1 MTRKMK
7 LDLDREKGLEL
18 FAKLIRTKNV
28 ESLQGDQPKTG
39 PEPLHPAD
47 SKQKLQKC
55 LTTLDLTSLGV
66 GSCVGTGMYLVAGMV
81 ARSVAGPGVVISF
94 IIAAIASIFS
104 VSETARNINAVF
116 GEGSTTKATVGNWF
130 KNFRDGDFSLANEP
144 RGRPKTK
151 VDNDHLRAVVESDP
165 SQSTRELA
173 SIFNVSIPTILV
185 HLAAIGACYAE
196 FGVRV
201 PHTTGSAYMYS
212 YVTVGELIAFII
224 GWNMVLEYLIGTS
237 ACACALSACLDALA
251 NGAISGAVA
260 NSVGTI
266 LGRPPDFIAFVI
278 TIFMMLLMAAG
289 VKKSL
294 VFNNV
299 LNAINLAVWVF
310 VMAAGMFYVD
320 SENWSEHKGFLP
332 YGWSGVFTGAATCFY
347 AFIGFD
353 IIATTGEEATNPK
366 KSIPLAIVSSLIII
380 LIAYVTSSMVLTLI
394 VPYDQVDQD
403 SALVEMFGQV
413 GAYKCKYIVAI
424 GALAG
429 LTVSMFGSMKLSQV
443 WPATGTPAV
452 ATLTSGI
459 CAAFA
464 ALLIQLE
471 VLVEMMSIGTLLAY
485 TLVSTCVLILRYQPH
500 STNLVELLPQ
510 SLRTPCRSPTKETQ
524 GNGQVTYGKELR
536 PDQLTTA
543 LNSVQTSQPEITAT
557 NNGQRITVR
566 RVRRCN
572 SSSPDSDD
580 TYGGEEDEVGL
591 GKDDQYLVSDR
602 TENKFYGSVHA
613 AAAASSCGSAHQ
625 YPGNTPIIGPPLNYL
640 QRRLQAAQYLCPA
653 IFPWVDRGPATEASG
668 RYVMKLVGILYGLIV
683 IFDLII
689 VCGMGNMG
697 TFTTILLFLFLFA
710 IIGVLL
716 AISRKPQNRNTS
728 IMFMTP
734 GLPFVPAIA
743 VTVNIYLIFK
753 LSILTLVRFTVWMII
768 GFIVY
773 FNYGIK
779 HSSLEENGSEN
790 VDDVIVGGTA
800 GNIELTVTDHQ
811 RQQAQQKQHA
821 TPDRSIYEGQQL
833 DAFGQPVFGS
843 TNFGGTP
850 NQHFSVGGHQQQQHP
865 RQASATASGN
875 QTASTTSKNLFVA
888 QESFPTWDD

>member
-1 MTRKMK
+1 MK
-7 LDLDREKGLEL
+7 LELDREKGLEL
-18 FAKLIRTKNV
+18 FGKLIRTKNV
-28 ESLQGDQPKTG
+28 EGLQGNQTKTG

-81 ARSVAGPGVVISF
+81 AYRVAGPGVVISF

-104 VSETARNINAVF
+104 
-116 GEGSTTKATVGNWF
+116 
-130 KNFRDGDFSLANEP
+130 
-144 RGRPKTK
+144 
-151 VDNDHLRAVVESDP
+151 
-165 SQSTRELA
+165 
-173 SIFNVSIPTILV
+173 
-185 HLAAIGACYAE
+185 GACYAE

-251 NGAISGAVA
+251 NGAISGAIA
-260 NSVGTI
+260 DSVGTI
-266 LGRPPDFIAFVI
+266 FGRPPDFVAFVI
-278 TIFMMLLMAAG
+278 TILMMLLLVAG

-310 VMAAGMFYVD
+310 VMTAGMFYVD
-320 SENWSEHKGFLP
+320 SDNWSKHDGFLP

-366 KSIPLAIVSSLIII
+366 RSIPLAIVSSLIII

-394 VPYDQVDQD
+394 VPYHQVDQD

-413 GAYKCKYIVAI
+413 GAYKCKYIVAV

-429 LTVSMFGSMKLSQV
+429 LTVSMFGSMFPMPRIVYAMAQDGLIFRSLSEV
-443 WPATGTPAV
+443 WPTTGTPAI
-452 ATLTSGI
+452 ATLTSGL
-459 CAAFA
+459 CAALV

-524 GNGQVTYGKELR
+524 GNGQLTYGKELR
-536 PDQLTTA
+536 PDQLASA
-543 LNSVQTSQPEITAT
+543 LTSVQVQSELNATS
-557 NNGQRITVR
+557 NGQRITVR

-668 RYVMKLVGILYGLIV
+668 RYVMKLVGILYILIL
-683 IFDLII
+683 IFDLIV

-697 TFTTILLFLFLFA
+697 TFTTILLFVFLFA

-716 AISRKPQNRNTS
+716 AISRKPQNRNS
-728 IMFMTP
+728 VMFMTP

-753 LSILTLVRFTVWMII
+753 LSILTLVRFTVWMTL
-768 GFIVY
+768 GFVMY
-773 FNYGIK
+773 FQYGIK
-779 HSSLEENGSEN
+779 HSSLEEANASDIA
-790 VDDVIVGGTA
+790 DDCAGGTA
-800 GNIELTVTDHQ
+800 GNIELTVTDHHQ
-811 RQQAQQKQHA
+811 QQKYI
-821 TPDRSIYEGQQL
+821 TPDRSIYESQQL

-850 NQHFSVGGHQQQQHP
+850 SQQHMGIGGHQQ
-865 RQASATASGN
+865 RQGAAGGN
-875 QTASTTSKNLFVA
+875 RIDQTAPTTTGKTLFID
-888 QESFPTWDD
+888 QDNFPTWDD

>member
-1 MTRKMK
+1 MK
-7 LDLDREKGLEL
+7 LELDREKGLEL

-28 ESLQGDQPKTG
+28 DSLQGDQPKTG
-39 PEPLHPAD
+39 PEPLHPAN

-104 VSETARNINAVF
+104 
-116 GEGSTTKATVGNWF
+116 
-130 KNFRDGDFSLANEP
+130 
-144 RGRPKTK
+144 
-151 VDNDHLRAVVESDP
+151 
-165 SQSTRELA
+165 
-173 SIFNVSIPTILV
+173 
-185 HLAAIGACYAE
+185 GACYAE

-251 NGAISGAVA
+251 NGAISEGIAG
-260 NSVGTI
+260 SIGTI
-266 LGRPPDFIAFVI
+266 FGQPPDFLAFVI
-278 TIFMMLLMAAG
+278 TILMMLLMAAG

-320 SENWSEHKGFLP
+320 SSNWSEHKGFLP

-366 KSIPLAIVSSLIII
+366 RSIPLAIVSSLIII
-380 LIAYVTSSMVLTLI
+380 LVAYVTSSMVLTLI
-394 VPYDQVDQD
+394 VPYEQVDQD

-429 LTVSMFGSMKLSQV
+429 LTVSMFGSMFPMPRIVYAMAQDGLIFRSLSQV
-443 WPATGTPAV
+443 WPATGTPAI
-452 ATLTSGI
+452 ATLISGL

-464 ALLIQLE
+464 ALLIKLE

-524 GNGQVTYGKELR
+524 GNGQVAYGKELR

-543 LNSVQTSQPEITAT
+543 LNSVQASQSELTTTS
-557 NNGQRITVR
+557 NGQRITVR

-572 SSSPDSDD
+572 SSSPESDD
-580 TYGGEEDEVGL
+580 TFGGEEDEVGL

-640 QRRLQAAQYLCPA
+640 QRRLQAVQYLCPA

-668 RYVMKLVGILYGLIV
+668 RYVMKLVGILYFLIL

-697 TFTTILLFLFLFA
+697 TFTTILFFLFLFA
-710 IIGVLL
+710 IIGILL
-716 AISRKPQNRNTS
+716 AISRKPQNRNS
-728 IMFMTP
+728 VMFMTP

-753 LSILTLVRFTVWMII
+753 LSILTLVRFTLWMTL
-768 GFIVY
+768 GFIMY
-773 FNYGIK
+773 FRYGIK
-779 HSSLEENGSEN
+779 NSSLEEANASAN
-790 VDDVIVGGTA
+790 DDTVVGGGTA
-800 GNIELTVTDHQ
+800 GNIELTVTDHHI
-811 RQQAQQKQHA
+811 RQQKPYTA
-821 TPDRSIYEGQQL
+821 PDHSIYENSQQL

-850 NQHFSVGGHQQQQHP
+850 SISISHHQPLQRQSAATGGN
-865 RQASATASGN
+865 RID
-875 QTASTTSKNLFVA
+875 QTASTTTAKKLFID
-888 QESFPTWDD
+888 QSSFPSWDD

>member
-1 MTRKMK
+1 MK
-7 LDLDREKGLEL
+7 LDFMDREKGLEL
-18 FAKLIRTKNV
+18 FGKLIRTKNID
-28 ESLQGDQPKTG
+28 SLQGEQTKTS
-39 PEPLHPAD
+39 PETLNTAD
-47 SKQKLQKC
+47 PKQKLQKC

-81 ARSVAGPGVVISF
+81 AHSVAGPGVVISF

-104 VSETARNINAVF
+104 
-116 GEGSTTKATVGNWF
+116 
-130 KNFRDGDFSLANEP
+130 
-144 RGRPKTK
+144 
-151 VDNDHLRAVVESDP
+151 
-165 SQSTRELA
+165 
-173 SIFNVSIPTILV
+173 
-185 HLAAIGACYAE
+185 GACYAE

-237 ACACALSACLDALA
+237 ACACALSACLDALS
-251 NGAISGAVA
+251 NGAVSGAIA
-260 NSVGTI
+260 NSIGTI
-266 LGRPPDFIAFVI
+266 FERPPDCLAFII
-278 TIFMMLLMAAG
+278 TILMMLLMAAG

-320 SENWSEHKGFLP
+320 STNWSEHKGFLP
-332 YGWSGVFTGAATCFY
+332 FGWSGVFTGAATCFY

-366 KSIPLAIVSSLIII
+366 RSIPLAIVSSLIII

-394 VPYDQVDQD
+394 VPYEEVDQD
-403 SALVEMFGQV
+403 SALVEMFGHV
-413 GAYKCKYIVAI
+413 GAYKCKYIVAV

-429 LTVSMFGSMKLSQV
+429 LTVSMFGSMFPMPRIVYAMAQDGLIFRTLSHV
-443 WPATGTPAV
+443 WPTTGTPAL
-452 ATLTSGI
+452 ATLTSGL

-500 STNLVELLPQ
+500 TTNLVELLPQ

-524 GNGQVTYGKELR
+524 VNGQVTYGKELR

-543 LNSVQTSQPEITAT
+543 LSTAQVTQPELMTT
-557 NNGQRITVR
+557 NNGQRIMVR

-580 TYGGEEDEVGL
+580 TYGAEEDEVGL

-613 AAAASSCGSAHQ
+613 AAAASSCGSTHQ

-668 RYVMKLVGILYGLIV
+668 HYVMKLVGILYLLIL
-683 IFDLII
+683 IFDIII
-689 VCGMGNMG
+689 VCRMGDMG
-697 TFTTILLFLFLFA
+697 TFTTIVLFVLFFA
-710 IIGVLL
+710 IVGILL
-716 AISRKPQNRNTS
+716 AISRKPQNRNTL
-728 IMFMTP
+728 MFTTP

-753 LSILTLVRFTVWMII
+753 LSILTLVRFTVWMIL
-768 GFIVY
+768 GFIMY
-773 FNYGIK
+773 FYYGIK
-779 HSSLEENGSEN
+779 HSSLEERN
-790 VDDVIVGGTA
+790 VQGNTDEVVNECAT
-800 GNIELTVTDHQ
+800 GNIELTVTDQQ
-811 RQQAQQKQHA
+811 RHPPHNQQTAF
-821 TPDRSIYEGQQL
+821 TNVDSNIYGGQQL

-850 NQHFSVGGHQQQQHP
+850 TNYTNQSHSQSP
-865 RQASATASGN
+865 SSTA
-875 QTASTTSKNLFVA
+875 LFVQ
-888 QESFPTWDD
+888 QENFPTWDD

>member
-1 MTRKMK
+1 MK
-7 LDLDREKGLEL
+7 LELMDREKGLEL
-18 FAKLIRTKNV
+18 FGKFIRTKNV
-28 ESLQGDQPKTG
+28 ESLQDDQEKTG
-39 PEPLHPAD
+39 PEPLHPTD

-104 VSETARNINAVF
+104 
-116 GEGSTTKATVGNWF
+116 
-130 KNFRDGDFSLANEP
+130 
-144 RGRPKTK
+144 
-151 VDNDHLRAVVESDP
+151 
-165 SQSTRELA
+165 
-173 SIFNVSIPTILV
+173 
-185 HLAAIGACYAE
+185 GACYAE

-224 GWNMVLEYLIGTS
+224 GWNMILEYLIGTS
-237 ACACALSACLDALA
+237 ACACALSACLDALTDGA
-251 NGAISGAVA
+251 VSGAIA

-266 LGRPPDFIAFVI
+266 FGRPPDFLAFVI
-278 TIFMMLLMAAG
+278 TILMMLLMAAG

-299 LNAINLAVWVF
+299 LNAINLAIWVF
-310 VMAAGMFYVD
+310 VMTAGMYYVD
-320 SENWSEHKGFLP
+320 IDNWNEHGGFFP
-332 YGWSGVFTGAATCFY
+332 YDWSGVFTGAATCFY

-366 KSIPLAIVSSLIII
+366 RSIPLAIVSSLIII
-380 LIAYVTSSMVLTLI
+380 LTAYVTSSMMLTLI
-394 VPYDQVDQD
+394 VPYDEVDQD

-413 GAYKCKYIVAI
+413 GAYKCKYIVAV

-429 LTVSMFGSMKLSQV
+429 LTVSMFGSMFPMPRIVYAMAQDGLIFKSLSQV
-443 WPATGTPAV
+443 WPITGTPAI
-452 ATLTSGI
+452 ATLTSGV
-459 CAAFA
+459 CAAMA

-510 SLRTPCRSPTKETQ
+510 SLRTPCRSPTKENQ
-524 GNGQVTYGKELR
+524 GNGQAAQSDL
-536 PDQLTTA
+536 A
-543 LNSVQTSQPEITAT
+543 AANS
-557 NNGQRITVR
+557 GQRIMVR

-580 TYGGEEDEVGL
+580 TYGAEEDEVGL

-613 AAAASSCGSAHQ
+613 AAAASSCGSTHQ

-668 RYVMKLVGILYGLIV
+668 RYVMKLVGILYLLIV
-683 IFDLII
+683 IFDLIV
-689 VCGMGNMG
+689 VCGMGHMG
-697 TFTTILLFLFLFA
+697 TFTTLLMFAFLFA
-710 IIGVLL
+710 IIGILL
-716 AISRKPQNRNTS
+716 AISRKPQNRNS
-728 IMFMTP
+728 VMFMTP

-753 LSILTLVRFTVWMII
+753 LSILTLVRFTVWMIL
-768 GFIVY
+768 GFIMY
-773 FNYGIK
+773 FYYGIK
-779 HSSLEENGSEN
+779 HSTLEERNASDNLEET
-790 VDDVIVGGTA
+790 VSA
-800 GNIELTVTDHQ
+800 GNIELTVTDT
-811 RQQAQQKQHA
+811 QKQQQQQQPSY
-821 TPDRSIYEGQQL
+821 TTTDRSIYESQQL

-850 NQHFSVGGHQQQQHP
+850 SQRPVI
-865 RQASATASGN
+865 SG
-875 QTASTTSKNLFVA
+875 QSSLFID

>member
-1 MTRKMK
+1 MK
-7 LDLDREKGLEL
+7 LELMDREKGLEL
-18 FAKLIRTKNV
+18 FGKFIRTKNV
-28 ESLQGDQPKTG
+28 ESLQGDQSKSG

-81 ARSVAGPGVVISF
+81 ARSVAGPGVVFSF

-104 VSETARNINAVF
+104 
-116 GEGSTTKATVGNWF
+116 
-130 KNFRDGDFSLANEP
+130 
-144 RGRPKTK
+144 
-151 VDNDHLRAVVESDP
+151 
-165 SQSTRELA
+165 
-173 SIFNVSIPTILV
+173 
-185 HLAAIGACYAE
+185 GACYAE

-237 ACACALSACLDALA
+237 ACACALSACLDAL
-251 NGAISGAVA
+251 SDGAVSDA
-260 NSVGTI
+260 IASSVGTI
-266 LGRPPDFIAFVI
+266 FGRPPDFLAFVI
-278 TIFMMLLMAAG
+278 TILMMLLMAAG

-310 VMAAGMFYVD
+310 VMSAGMFYVNGD
-320 SENWSEHKGFLP
+320 YWAKRADFLP

-366 KSIPLAIVSSLIII
+366 RSIPLAIISSLIII
-380 LIAYVTSSMVLTLI
+380 LIAYVTSSMMLTLI
-394 VPYDQVDQD
+394 VPYNEVDQD

-413 GAYKCKYIVAI
+413 GAYKCKYIVAV

-429 LTVSMFGSMKLSQV
+429 LTVSMFGTMFPMPRIVYAMAQDGLIFRSLSQV
-443 WPATGTPAV
+443 WPATGTPAL
-452 ATLTSGI
+452 ATLTSGL
-459 CAAFA
+459 AAAMA

-500 STNLVELLPQ
+500 TTNLVELLPQ

-524 GNGQVTYGKELR
+524 VNGQVSYGKELR

-543 LNSVQTSQPEITAT
+543 LNTVQTAQPELTTT
-557 NNGQRITVR
+557 NNGQRIMVR

-580 TYGGEEDEVGL
+580 TYGAEEDEVGL

-613 AAAASSCGSAHQ
+613 AAAASTCGSTHQ

-668 RYVMKLVGILYGLIV
+668 RYVMKLVGILYLLIV

-697 TFTTILLFLFLFA
+697 TFTTIIMFVFLFA

-716 AISRKPQNRNTS
+716 AISRKPQNRNS
-728 IMFMTP
+728 MMFMTP

-753 LSILTLVRFTVWMII
+753 LSILTLVRFTVWMIL
-768 GFIVY
+768 GFIMY
-773 FNYGIK
+773 FYYGIK
-779 HSSLEENGSEN
+779 HSSLEEASGSEN
-790 VDDVIVGGTA
+790 LEENTAA
-800 GNIELTVTDHQ
+800 GNIELTVTDTH
-811 RQQAQQKQHA
+811 RQQQQQQQQQTQHHTSPYSA
-821 TPDRSIYEGQQL
+821 SDRSIYEGQQL

-850 NQHFSVGGHQQQQHP
+850 SQRQEQTTAGGQ
-865 RQASATASGN
+865 S
-875 QTASTTSKNLFVA
+875 LFVT
-888 QESFPTWDD
+888 QDSFPTWDD

>member
-1 MTRKMK
+1 MK

-18 FAKLIRTKNV
+18 FGKLIRTKNI

-81 ARSVAGPGVVISF
+81 ARSVAGPGVVFSF

-104 VSETARNINAVF
+104 
-116 GEGSTTKATVGNWF
+116 
-130 KNFRDGDFSLANEP
+130 
-144 RGRPKTK
+144 
-151 VDNDHLRAVVESDP
+151 
-165 SQSTRELA
+165 
-173 SIFNVSIPTILV
+173 
-185 HLAAIGACYAE
+185 GACYAE

-251 NGAISGAVA
+251 NGAISGAIA

-266 LGRPPDFIAFVI
+266 LGRPPDFLAFVI
-278 TIFMMLLMAAG
+278 TILMMLLMAAG

-320 SENWSEHKGFLP
+320 SNNWSEHSGFLP

-366 KSIPLAIVSSLIII
+366 RSIPLAIVSSLIII
-380 LIAYVTSSMVLTLI
+380 LVAYVTSSMVLTLI

-413 GAYKCKYIVAI
+413 GAYKCKYIVAV

-429 LTVSMFGSMKLSQV
+429 LTVSMFGSMFPMPRIVYAMAQDGLIFRSLSQV
-443 WPATGTPAV
+443 WPATGTPAI

-500 STNLVELLPQ
+500 STNLIELLPQ

-543 LNSVQTSQPEITAT
+543 LNSVQTSQSELTTT

-668 RYVMKLVGILYGLIV
+668 RYVMKLVGILYVLIL

-710 IIGVLL
+710 IIGILL
-716 AISRKPQNRNTS
+716 VISRKPQNRS
-728 IMFMTP
+728 SVMFMTP

-753 LSILTLVRFTVWMII
+753 LSILTLVRFTIWMTL
-768 GFIVY
+768 GFIMY
-773 FNYGIK
+773 FQYGIK
-779 HSSLEENGSEN
+779 NSSLEEANASEN
-790 VDDVIVGGTA
+790 VDDVVVGGTA
-800 GNIELTVTDHQ
+800 GNIELTVTDHHQ
-811 RQQAQQKQHA
+811 RQQQKQYS
-821 TPDRSIYEGQQL
+821 PDHSIYESQQL

-850 NQHFSVGGHQQQQHP
+850 NQQQHIGIGGHQQ
-865 RQASATASGN
+865 RQTGAAGSGRRID
-875 QTASTTSKNLFVA
+875 QTASTTTGKNLFID
-888 QESFPTWDD
+888 QDSFPTWDD

>member
-1 MTRKMK
+1 MK
-7 LDLDREKGLEL
+7 LDFMDREKGLEL
-18 FAKLIRTKNV
+18 FGKLIRTKNIDC
-28 ESLQGDQPKTG
+28 LQEEQTKKG
-39 PEPLHPAD
+39 PETLNTAD

-81 ARSVAGPGVVISF
+81 AHSVAGPGVIISF

-104 VSETARNINAVF
+104 
-116 GEGSTTKATVGNWF
+116 
-130 KNFRDGDFSLANEP
+130 
-144 RGRPKTK
+144 
-151 VDNDHLRAVVESDP
+151 
-165 SQSTRELA
+165 
-173 SIFNVSIPTILV
+173 
-185 HLAAIGACYAE
+185 GACYAE

-224 GWNMVLEYLIGTS
+224 GWNMILEYLIGTS
-237 ACACALSACLDALA
+237 ACACALSACLDALS
-251 NGAISGAVA
+251 NGAVSGAIA
-260 NSVGTI
+260 NSIGTI
-266 LGRPPDFIAFVI
+266 FERPPDFLAFVI
-278 TIFMMLLMAAG
+278 TILMMLLMAAG

-320 SENWSEHKGFLP
+320 SSNWSEHNGFLP
-332 YGWSGVFTGAATCFY
+332 FGWSGVFTGAATCFY

-366 KSIPLAIVSSLIII
+366 RSIPLAIVSSLIII

-394 VPYDQVDQD
+394 VPYEEVDQD
-403 SALVEMFGQV
+403 SALVEMFGHV
-413 GAYKCKYIVAI
+413 GAYKCKYIVAV

-429 LTVSMFGSMKLSQV
+429 LTVSMFGSMFPMPRIVYAMAQDGLIFRSLSHV
-443 WPATGTPAV
+443 WPATGTPAL
-452 ATLTSGI
+452 ATLTSGL

-500 STNLVELLPQ
+500 TTNLVELLPQ

-543 LNSVQTSQPEITAT
+543 LNTAQVAQPELLTT
-557 NNGQRITVR
+557 NNGQRIMVR

-580 TYGGEEDEVGL
+580 TYGAEEDDVGL

-613 AAAASSCGSAHQ
+613 AAAASSCGSTHQ

-668 RYVMKLVGILYGLIV
+668 HYVMKLVGILYILIL
-683 IFDLII
+683 IFDIII
-689 VCGMGNMG
+689 VCRMGDMD
-697 TFTTILLFLFLFA
+697 TFTTILLFILFFA
-710 IIGVLL
+710 IVGILL
-716 AISRKPQNRNTS
+716 AISRKPQNRNT
-728 IMFMTP
+728 IMFTTP

-753 LSILTLVRFTVWMII
+753 LNILTLVRFTVWMIL
-768 GFIVY
+768 GFVMY
-773 FNYGIK
+773 FYYGIK
-779 HSSLEENGSEN
+779 HSSLEEGN
-790 VDDVIVGGTA
+790 VQGNADEVVNECTT
-800 GNIELTVTDHQ
+800 GNIELKVTDQQ
-811 RQQAQQKQHA
+811 RQPHNQQAAYTNVEQN
-821 TPDRSIYEGQQL
+821 IYGGQQL

-850 NQHFSVGGHQQQQHP
+850 TNYTNQSHSQSP
-865 RQASATASGN
+865 
-875 QTASTTSKNLFVA
+875 ASTTLFVQ
-888 QESFPTWDD
+888 QENFPTWDD

>member
-1 MTRKMK
+1 MCRDRKMK
-7 LDLDREKGLEL
+7 LDLQLDREKGLEL
-18 FAKLIRTKNV
+18 FGKLIRTKNI

-81 ARSVAGPGVVISF
+81 ARSVAGPGVVFSF

-104 VSETARNINAVF
+104 
-116 GEGSTTKATVGNWF
+116 
-130 KNFRDGDFSLANEP
+130 
-144 RGRPKTK
+144 
-151 VDNDHLRAVVESDP
+151 
-165 SQSTRELA
+165 
-173 SIFNVSIPTILV
+173 
-185 HLAAIGACYAE
+185 GACYAE

-251 NGAISGAVA
+251 NGAISEAIA

-266 LGRPPDFIAFVI
+266 LGRPPDFLAFVI
-278 TIFMMLLMAAG
+278 TILMMLLMAAG

-320 SENWSEHKGFLP
+320 SDNWSEHNGFLP
-332 YGWSGVFTGAATCFY
+332 FGWSGVFTGAATCFY

-366 KSIPLAIVSSLIII
+366 RSIPLAIVSSLIII
-380 LIAYVTSSMVLTLI
+380 LVAYVTSSMVLTLI

-429 LTVSMFGSMKLSQV
+429 LTVSMFGSMFPMPRIVYAMAQDGLIFRSLSQV
-443 WPATGTPAV
+443 WPATGTPAI

-500 STNLVELLPQ
+500 STNLIELLPQ

-536 PDQLTTA
+536 PDQLATA
-543 LNSVQTSQPEITAT
+543 LNSVQTTQSELTTT
-557 NNGQRITVR
+557 NNGQRVTVR
-566 RVRRCN
+566 RVRRAN

-668 RYVMKLVGILYGLIV
+668 RYVMKLVGILYLLIL

-697 TFTTILLFLFLFA
+697 TFTTILLFLFFFA
-710 IIGVLL
+710 IIGILL
-716 AISRKPQNRNTS
+716 VISRKPQNRS
-728 IMFMTP
+728 SVMFMTP

-753 LSILTLVRFTVWMII
+753 LSILTLVRFTVWMTL
-768 GFIVY
+768 GFIMY
-773 FNYGIK
+773 FQYGIK
-779 HSSLEENGSEN
+779 NSSLEEANASEN
-790 VDDVIVGGTA
+790 VDDIVVGGTA
-800 GNIELTVTDHQ
+800 GNIELTVTDHN
-811 RQQAQQKQHA
+811 RQQQKQY
-821 TPDRSIYEGQQL
+821 TPDRSIYESQQL

-850 NQHFSVGGHQQQQHP
+850 NQQQHISIGGHQQ
-865 RQASATASGN
+865 RQAGTAESGRRID
-875 QTASTTSKNLFVA
+875 QTATKTGKHLFID
-888 QESFPTWDD
+888 QDSFPSWDD

>member
-1 MTRKMK
+1 
-7 LDLDREKGLEL
+7 
-18 FAKLIRTKNV
+18 
-28 ESLQGDQPKTG
+28 
-39 PEPLHPAD
+39 
-47 SKQKLQKC
+47 
-55 LTTLDLTSLGV
+55 
-66 GSCVGTGMYLVAGMV
+66 
-81 ARSVAGPGVVISF
+81 
-94 IIAAIASIFS
+94 
-104 VSETARNINAVF
+104 
-116 GEGSTTKATVGNWF
+116 
-130 KNFRDGDFSLANEP
+130 
-144 RGRPKTK
+144 
-151 VDNDHLRAVVESDP
+151 
-165 SQSTRELA
+165 
-173 SIFNVSIPTILV
+173 
-185 HLAAIGACYAE
+185 
-196 FGVRV
+196 
-201 PHTTGSAYMYS
+201 
-212 YVTVGELIAFII
+212 
-224 GWNMVLEYLIGTS
+224 
-237 ACACALSACLDALA
+237 
-251 NGAISGAVA
+251 
-260 NSVGTI
+260 
-266 LGRPPDFIAFVI
+266 
-278 TIFMMLLMAAG
+278 
-289 VKKSL
+289 
-294 VFNNV
+294 
-299 LNAINLAVWVF
+299 
-310 VMAAGMFYVD
+310 
-320 SENWSEHKGFLP
+320 
-332 YGWSGVFTGAATCFY
+332 VFTGAATCFY

-380 LIAYVTSSMVLTLI
+380 LVAYVTSSMVLTLI

-413 GAYKCKYIVAI
+413 GAYKCKYIVAV

-429 LTVSMFGSMKLSQV
+429 LTVSMFGSMFPMPRIVYAMAQDGLIFRSLSHV
-443 WPATGTPAV
+443 WPATGTPAI
-452 ATLTSGI
+452 ATLTSGV

-524 GNGQVTYGKELR
+524 GNGQVSYGKELR

-543 LNSVQTSQPEITAT
+543 LNSVQATQSEPT
-557 NNGQRITVR
+557 NNGQRVTVR

-668 RYVMKLVGILYGLIV
+668 RYVMKLVGILYLLIL

-697 TFTTILLFLFLFA
+697 TFLTILLFVFLFA
-710 IIGVLL
+710 IIGILL
-716 AISRKPQNRNTS
+716 AISRKPQNRNS
-728 IMFMTP
+728 LMFMTP

-753 LSILTLVRFTVWMII
+753 LSILTLVRFTVWMIL
-768 GFIVY
+768 GFIMY
-773 FNYGIK
+773 FHYGIK
-779 HSSLEENGSEN
+779 HSSLEEANASEN
-790 VDDVIVGGTA
+790 VDDIVVGGTA
-800 GNIELTVTDHQ
+800 GNIELTVTDHSQ
-811 RQQAQQKQHA
+811 RQAQKQYT
-821 TPDRSIYEGQQL
+821 TPDRSIYESTQL

-850 NQHFSVGGHQQQQHP
+850 NQQQQQQQHIGTGGGHQQ
-865 RQASATASGN
+865 RQTASGHRID
-875 QTASTTSKNLFVA
+875 QTASGKTLFID
-888 QESFPTWDD
+888 QESFPSWDD

>member
-1 MTRKMK
+1 MK

-18 FAKLIRTKNV
+18 FGKLIRTKNI

-81 ARSVAGPGVVISF
+81 ARSVAGPGVVFSF

-104 VSETARNINAVF
+104 
-116 GEGSTTKATVGNWF
+116 
-130 KNFRDGDFSLANEP
+130 
-144 RGRPKTK
+144 
-151 VDNDHLRAVVESDP
+151 
-165 SQSTRELA
+165 
-173 SIFNVSIPTILV
+173 
-185 HLAAIGACYAE
+185 GACYAE

-251 NGAISGAVA
+251 NGAISGGIA

-266 LGRPPDFIAFVI
+266 LGRPPDFLAFVI
-278 TIFMMLLMAAG
+278 TILMMLLMAAG

-320 SENWSEHKGFLP
+320 SSNWSEHSGFLP

-366 KSIPLAIVSSLIII
+366 RSIPLAIVSSLIII
-380 LIAYVTSSMVLTLI
+380 LVAYVTSSMILTLI

-413 GAYKCKYIVAI
+413 GAYKCKYIVAF

-429 LTVSMFGSMKLSQV
+429 LTVSMFGSMFPMPRIVYAMAQDGLIFRSLSQV
-443 WPATGTPAV
+443 WPATGTPAI
-452 ATLTSGI
+452 ATLTSGMA
-459 CAAFA
+459 AAFA

-500 STNLVELLPQ
+500 STNLIELLPQ

-536 PDQLTTA
+536 PDQLATA
-543 LNSVQTSQPEITAT
+543 LNSVQTSQSELTT
-557 NNGQRITVR
+557 SNNGQRVTVR

-572 SSSPDSDD
+572 SSSPESDD

-668 RYVMKLVGILYGLIV
+668 RYVMKMVGILYFLIL

-710 IIGVLL
+710 IIGILL
-716 AISRKPQNRNTS
+716 VISRKPQNRSTV
-728 IMFMTP
+728 MFMTP

-753 LSILTLVRFTVWMII
+753 LSILTLVRFTVWMTL
-768 GFIVY
+768 GFIMY
-773 FNYGIK
+773 FQYGIK
-779 HSSLEENGSEN
+779 NSSLEEANAPEN
-790 VDDVIVGGTA
+790 VDDIVVGGTA
-800 GNIELTVTDHQ
+800 GNIELTVTDHHQ
-811 RQQAQQKQHA
+811 RQQQKPY

-833 DAFGQPVFGS
+833 DVFGQPVFGS

-850 NQHFSVGGHQQQQHP
+850 NQQQHIGIGGQQ
-865 RQASATASGN
+865 RQAGSAGCGRRID
-875 QTASTTSKNLFVA
+875 QTASTTTGKKALFID
-888 QESFPTWDD
+888 QNSFPTWDD

>member
-1 MTRKMK
+1 MK
-7 LDLDREKGLEL
+7 LDFMDREKGLEL
-18 FAKLIRTKNV
+18 FGKFIRTKNIDN
-28 ESLQGDQPKTG
+28 LQGEQARAG
-39 PEPLHPAD
+39 SEQYSAG

-81 ARSVAGPGVVISF
+81 ARSVAGPGVIISF

-104 VSETARNINAVF
+104 
-116 GEGSTTKATVGNWF
+116 
-130 KNFRDGDFSLANEP
+130 
-144 RGRPKTK
+144 
-151 VDNDHLRAVVESDP
+151 
-165 SQSTRELA
+165 
-173 SIFNVSIPTILV
+173 
-185 HLAAIGACYAE
+185 GACYAE

-251 NGAISGAVA
+251 NGAISGAIGDTF
-260 NSVGTI
+260 GTI
-266 LGRPPDFIAFVI
+266 FGRPPDFLAFVI
-278 TIFMMLLMAAG
+278 TLLMMLLMAAG

-299 LNAINLAVWVF
+299 LNALNLAVWVF
-310 VMAAGMFYVD
+310 IMAAGMFYVD
-320 SENWSEHKGFLP
+320 SANWTEHRGFMP
-332 YGWSGVFTGAATCFY
+332 FGWSGVFTGAATCFY

-366 KSIPLAIVSSLIII
+366 RSIPLAIVSSLVII
-380 LIAYVTSSMVLTLI
+380 LIAYVSSSMVLTLI
-394 VPYDQVDQD
+394 VPYDEVDQD

-413 GAYKCKYIVAI
+413 GAYKCKYIVAV

-429 LTVSMFGSMKLSQV
+429 LTVSMFGSMFPMPRIVYAMAQDGLIFRSLSQV
-443 WPATGTPAV
+443 WPLTGTPAL
-452 ATLTSGI
+452 ATLTSGL
-459 CAAFA
+459 CAAVA

-500 STNLVELLPQ
+500 TTNLVELLPQ
-510 SLRTPCRSPTKETQ
+510 SLRTPCRSPTKDTQ
-524 GNGQVTYGKELR
+524 ANGHQVGYGKELR

-543 LNSVQTSQPEITAT
+543 LNTAQSHASQSELGISS
-557 NNGQRITVR
+557 NGQRIMVR
-566 RVRRCN
+566 RVRRAN

-580 TYGGEEDEVGL
+580 TYGGEEDEIGL

-613 AAAASSCGSAHQ
+613 AAAGSSCGSAHQ

-668 RYVMKLVGILYGLIV
+668 RYVMKLVGILYLLILV
-683 IFDLII
+683 FDLII

-697 TFTTILLFLFLFA
+697 GFTTFLLFVFFFA
-710 IIGVLL
+710 IIAVLL
-716 AISRKPQNRNTS
+716 AISRKPQNRNS
-728 IMFMTP
+728 VMFMTP

-753 LSILTLVRFTVWMII
+753 LSILTLVRFTVWMTL
-768 GFIVY
+768 GFMMY
-773 FNYGIK
+773 FYYGIK
-779 HSSLEENGSEN
+779 HSSLEEVNAEAGAETSA
-790 VDDVIVGGTA
+790 G
-800 GNIELTVTDHQ
+800 GNIELTVTDPSKSSHHPQ
-811 RQQAQQKQHA
+811 PASSPYA
-821 TPDRSIYEGQQL
+821 TSDRSIYEGQQL

-850 NQHFSVGGHQQQQHP
+850 SSHQQQ
-865 RQASATASGN
+865 SG
-875 QTASTTSKNLFVA
+875 TSGTSGTPLFVPPD
-888 QESFPTWDD
+888 SFPSWDD

>member
-1 MTRKMK
+1 MK

-18 FAKLIRTKNV
+18 FGKLIRTKNI
-28 ESLQGDQPKTG
+28 ESLQGNQPKTG

-104 VSETARNINAVF
+104 
-116 GEGSTTKATVGNWF
+116 
-130 KNFRDGDFSLANEP
+130 
-144 RGRPKTK
+144 
-151 VDNDHLRAVVESDP
+151 
-165 SQSTRELA
+165 
-173 SIFNVSIPTILV
+173 
-185 HLAAIGACYAE
+185 GACYAE

-251 NGAISGAVA
+251 NGAISEAIA
-260 NSVGTI
+260 SSVGTI
-266 LGRPPDFIAFVI
+266 LGRPPDFLAFVI
-278 TIFMMLLMAAG
+278 TILMMLLMAAG

-320 SENWSEHKGFLP
+320 SNNWSEHNGFLP

-380 LIAYVTSSMVLTLI
+380 LVAYVTSSMVLTLI

-413 GAYKCKYIVAI
+413 GAYKCKYIVAV

-429 LTVSMFGSMKLSQV
+429 LTVSMFGSMFPMPRIVYAMAQDGLIFRSLSHV
-443 WPATGTPAV
+443 WPATGTGTAI

-471 VLVEMMSIGTLLAY
+471 VLVEMMSIVLSDVYNRNKSRSKKIGIRKKKYFIRLRAPYFSSLKPEIKKANSKSSRCRVLHTLK
-485 TLVSTCVLILRYQPH
+485 S
-500 STNLVELLPQ
+500 
-510 SLRTPCRSPTKETQ
+510 RTPPFHRKRETQ
-524 GNGQVTYGKELR
+524 V
-536 PDQLTTA
+536 
-543 LNSVQTSQPEITAT
+543 
-557 NNGQRITVR
+557 
-566 RVRRCN
+566 
-572 SSSPDSDD
+572 
-580 TYGGEEDEVGL
+580 
-591 GKDDQYLVSDR
+591 LV
-602 TENKFYGSVHA
+602 
-613 AAAASSCGSAHQ
+613 C
-625 YPGNTPIIGPPLNYL
+625 NYL
-640 QRRLQAAQYLCPA
+640 QYIFFITIIYFFFTPFDSSYYSVHKSITIQLSNKRTCNTKSERKGKEINA
-653 IFPWVDRGPATEASG
+653 I
-668 RYVMKLVGILYGLIV
+668 
-683 IFDLII
+683 
-689 VCGMGNMG
+689 
-697 TFTTILLFLFLFA
+697 
-710 IIGVLL
+710 
-716 AISRKPQNRNTS
+716 
-728 IMFMTP
+728 
-734 GLPFVPAIA
+734 
-743 VTVNIYLIFK
+743 
-753 LSILTLVRFTVWMII
+753 RFTVVQLSSIKYSRNPLIDETIVVDRNDPSIILLPHHQIMIE
-768 GFIVY
+768 
-773 FNYGIK
+773 
-779 HSSLEENGSEN
+779 SSKRPHYPTLIATQPALESG
-790 VDDVIVGGTA
+790 
-800 GNIELTVTDHQ
+800 Q
-811 RQQAQQKQHA
+811 YRQCKSN
-821 TPDRSIYEGQQL
+821 P
-833 DAFGQPVFGS
+833 
-843 TNFGGTP
+843 
-850 NQHFSVGGHQQQQHP
+850 
-865 RQASATASGN
+865 
-875 QTASTTSKNLFVA
+875 K
-888 QESFPTWDD
+888 

>member
-1 MTRKMK
+1 MK

-18 FAKLIRTKNV
+18 FGKLIRTKNI

-81 ARSVAGPGVVISF
+81 ARSVAGPGVVFSF

-104 VSETARNINAVF
+104 
-116 GEGSTTKATVGNWF
+116 
-130 KNFRDGDFSLANEP
+130 
-144 RGRPKTK
+144 
-151 VDNDHLRAVVESDP
+151 
-165 SQSTRELA
+165 
-173 SIFNVSIPTILV
+173 
-185 HLAAIGACYAE
+185 GACYAE

-251 NGAISGAVA
+251 NGAISGAIA

-278 TIFMMLLMAAG
+278 TILMMLLMAAG

-320 SENWSEHKGFLP
+320 SNNWSEHSGFLP

-366 KSIPLAIVSSLIII
+366 RSIPLAIVSSLIII
-380 LIAYVTSSMVLTLI
+380 LVAYVTSSMILTLI

-413 GAYKCKYIVAI
+413 GAYKCKYIVAV

-429 LTVSMFGSMKLSQV
+429 LTVSMFGSMFPMPRIVYAMAQDGLIFRSLSQV
-443 WPATGTPAV
+443 WPATGTPAI

-500 STNLVELLPQ
+500 STNLIELLPQ

-536 PDQLTTA
+536 PDQLVTA
-543 LNSVQTSQPEITAT
+543 LNSVQTSQSELTTT
-557 NNGQRITVR
+557 NNGQRVTVR

-572 SSSPDSDD
+572 SSSPESDD

-668 RYVMKLVGILYGLIV
+668 RYVMKLVGILYLLIL
-683 IFDLII
+683 IFDIII

-710 IIGVLL
+710 IIGILL
-716 AISRKPQNRNTS
+716 VISRKPQNRS
-728 IMFMTP
+728 SVMFMTP

-753 LSILTLVRFTVWMII
+753 LSILTLVRFTVWMIL
-768 GFIVY
+768 GFIMY
-773 FNYGIK
+773 FQYGIK
-779 HSSLEENGSEN
+779 NSSLEEANASEN
-790 VDDVIVGGTA
+790 VDDIVVGGTA
-800 GNIELTVTDHQ
+800 GNIELTVTDHH
-811 RQQAQQKQHA
+811 RQQQKQYS
-821 TPDRSIYEGQQL
+821 PDHSIYESQQL

-850 NQHFSVGGHQQQQHP
+850 NQQHIGIGGQRQTG
-865 RQASATASGN
+865 RQAGTGRRID
-875 QTASTTSKNLFVA
+875 QTASTTTGRNLFID
-888 QESFPTWDD
+888 QDSFPTWDD

>member
-1 MTRKMK
+1 MK

-18 FAKLIRTKNV
+18 FGKLIRTKNI
-28 ESLQGDQPKTG
+28 ESLQGNQPKTG

-104 VSETARNINAVF
+104 
-116 GEGSTTKATVGNWF
+116 
-130 KNFRDGDFSLANEP
+130 
-144 RGRPKTK
+144 
-151 VDNDHLRAVVESDP
+151 
-165 SQSTRELA
+165 
-173 SIFNVSIPTILV
+173 
-185 HLAAIGACYAE
+185 GACYAE

-251 NGAISGAVA
+251 NGAISEAIA
-260 NSVGTI
+260 SSVGTI
-266 LGRPPDFIAFVI
+266 LGRPPDFLAFVI
-278 TIFMMLLMAAG
+278 TILMMLLMAAG

-320 SENWSEHKGFLP
+320 SNNWSEHNGFLP

-380 LIAYVTSSMVLTLI
+380 LVAYVTSSMVLTLI

-413 GAYKCKYIVAI
+413 GAYKCKYIVAV

-429 LTVSMFGSMKLSQV
+429 LTVSMFGSMFPMPRIVYAMAQDGLIFRSLSHV
-443 WPATGTPAV
+443 WPATGTPAI

-524 GNGQVTYGKELR
+524 GNGQVSYGKELR

-543 LNSVQTSQPEITAT
+543 LNSVQASQSELTTT

-580 TYGGEEDEVGL
+580 TYGGEEDDVGL

-668 RYVMKLVGILYGLIV
+668 RYVMKLVGILYLLIL

-697 TFTTILLFLFLFA
+697 TFSTILLFVFLFA
-710 IIGVLL
+710 IIGILL
-716 AISRKPQNRNTS
+716 AISRKPQNRS
-728 IMFMTP
+728 SVMFMTP

-753 LSILTLVRFTVWMII
+753 LSILTLVRFTVWMIL
-768 GFIVY
+768 GFIMY
-773 FNYGIK
+773 FYYGIK
-779 HSSLEENGSEN
+779 HSSLEEANASEN
-790 VDDVIVGGTA
+790 VDDIVVGGTG
-800 GNIELTVTDHQ
+800 GNIELTVTDHH
-811 RQQAQQKQHA
+811 QQYT

-850 NQHFSVGGHQQQQHP
+850 NQQQQQRIGGGYQQ
-865 RQASATASGN
+865 RQTASGHRID
-875 QTASTTSKNLFVA
+875 QTAPTTTTLFID
-888 QESFPTWDD
+888 QETFPSWDD

>member
-1 MTRKMK
+1 MENGKILISTMK
-7 LDLDREKGLEL
+7 LDVMMDKEKGLEL
-18 FAKLIRTKNV
+18 FGKLIRTKNIDG
-28 ESLQGDQPKTG
+28 LQGDQSKTG
-39 PEPLHPAD
+39 PEPVHPTD

-104 VSETARNINAVF
+104 
-116 GEGSTTKATVGNWF
+116 
-130 KNFRDGDFSLANEP
+130 
-144 RGRPKTK
+144 
-151 VDNDHLRAVVESDP
+151 
-165 SQSTRELA
+165 
-173 SIFNVSIPTILV
+173 
-185 HLAAIGACYAE
+185 GACYAE

-251 NGAISGAVA
+251 NGAVSGAIA
-260 NSVGTI
+260 SSVGTI
-266 LGRPPDFIAFVI
+266 FGRPPDFLAFVI
-278 TIFMMLLMAAG
+278 TLLMMLLMAAG

-299 LNAINLAVWVF
+299 LNAVNLAVWVF

-320 SENWSEHKGFLP
+320 TANWSEHKGFLP
-332 YGWSGVFTGAATCFY
+332 FGWSGVFTGAATCFY

-366 KSIPLAIVSSLIII
+366 RSIPLAIVSSLIII
-380 LIAYVTSSMVLTLI
+380 LVAYVTSSMMLTLI
-394 VPYDQVDQD
+394 VPYDEVDQD
-403 SALVEMFGQV
+403 SALVKMFGQV
-413 GAYKCKYIVAI
+413 GAYKCKYIVAV

-429 LTVSMFGSMKLSQV
+429 LTVSMFGSMFPMPRIVYAMAQDGLIFRTLSQV
-443 WPATGTPAV
+443 WPTTGTPAL
-452 ATLTSGI
+452 ATFTSGM
-459 CAAFA
+459 CAAVA

-524 GNGQVTYGKELR
+524 GNGQVSYGKELR

-543 LNSVQTSQPEITAT
+543 LNTVQTSQSELTAS
-557 NNGQRITVR
+557 NNGQRIMVR

-580 TYGGEEDEVGL
+580 TYGGEEDDVGL

-613 AAAASSCGSAHQ
+613 AAAASSCGSTHQ

-668 RYVMKLVGILYGLIV
+668 RYVMKMVGILYLLIL

-716 AISRKPQNRNTS
+716 AISRKPQNRNTM
-728 IMFMTP
+728 MFMTP

-753 LSILTLVRFTVWMII
+753 LHILTLVRFTVWMTL
-768 GFIVY
+768 GFIMY
-773 FNYGIK
+773 FYYGIK
-779 HSSLEENGSEN
+779 HSSLEEKSSSDN
-790 VDDVIVGGTA
+790 VECGNVNVA
-800 GNIELTVTDHQ
+800 GNIELTVTEHPKGQ
-811 RQQAQQKQHA
+811 VSYPVQEHS
-821 TPDRSIYEGQQL
+821 TYEGQQL

-850 NQHFSVGGHQQQQHP
+850 NHRPSSAESKTPSSSQVGGQQSQ
-865 RQASATASGN
+865 
-875 QTASTTSKNLFVA
+875 STEKVLFVA
-888 QESFPTWDD
+888 QDNFPTWDD

>member
-1 MTRKMK
+1 MK
-7 LDLDREKGLEL
+7 LDLQLDREKGLEL
-18 FAKLIRTKNV
+18 FGKLIRTKNI

-81 ARSVAGPGVVISF
+81 ARSVAGPGVVFSF

-104 VSETARNINAVF
+104 
-116 GEGSTTKATVGNWF
+116 
-130 KNFRDGDFSLANEP
+130 
-144 RGRPKTK
+144 
-151 VDNDHLRAVVESDP
+151 
-165 SQSTRELA
+165 
-173 SIFNVSIPTILV
+173 
-185 HLAAIGACYAE
+185 GACYAE

-251 NGAISGAVA
+251 NGAISEAIA

-266 LGRPPDFIAFVI
+266 LGRPPDFLAFVI
-278 TIFMMLLMAAG
+278 TILMMLLMAAG

-320 SENWSEHKGFLP
+320 SDNWSEHNGFLP

-366 KSIPLAIVSSLIII
+366 RSIPLAIVSSLIII
-380 LIAYVTSSMVLTLI
+380 LVAYVTSSMVLTLI

-429 LTVSMFGSMKLSQV
+429 LTVSMFGSMFPMPRIVYAMAQDGLIFRSLSQV
-443 WPATGTPAV
+443 WPATGTPAI

-500 STNLVELLPQ
+500 STNLIELLPQ

-536 PDQLTTA
+536 PDQLATA
-543 LNSVQTSQPEITAT
+543 LNSVQTSQSELTTT

-566 RVRRCN
+566 RVRRAN

-668 RYVMKLVGILYGLIV
+668 RYVMKLVGILYFLIL

-697 TFTTILLFLFLFA
+697 TFTTILLFLFFFA
-710 IIGVLL
+710 IIGILL
-716 AISRKPQNRNTS
+716 VISRKPQNRS
-728 IMFMTP
+728 SVMFMTP

-753 LSILTLVRFTVWMII
+753 LSILTLVRFTVWMTL
-768 GFIVY
+768 GFIMY
-773 FNYGIK
+773 FQYGIK
-779 HSSLEENGSEN
+779 NSSLEEANASEN
-790 VDDVIVGGTA
+790 VDDIVVGGTA
-800 GNIELTVTDHQ
+800 GNIELTVTDHH
-811 RQQAQQKQHA
+811 RQQQKQY

-850 NQHFSVGGHQQQQHP
+850 NQQQHISIGGHQQ
-865 RQASATASGN
+865 RQAGMAESGRRID
-875 QTASTTSKNLFVA
+875 QTASTTGKHLFIDHD
-888 QESFPTWDD
+888 SFPSWDD

>member
-1 MTRKMK
+1 MK
-7 LDLDREKGLEL
+7 LDLQLDREKGLEL
-18 FAKLIRTKNV
+18 FGKLIRTKNI

-81 ARSVAGPGVVISF
+81 ARSVAGPGVVFSF

-104 VSETARNINAVF
+104 
-116 GEGSTTKATVGNWF
+116 
-130 KNFRDGDFSLANEP
+130 
-144 RGRPKTK
+144 
-151 VDNDHLRAVVESDP
+151 
-165 SQSTRELA
+165 
-173 SIFNVSIPTILV
+173 
-185 HLAAIGACYAE
+185 GACYAE

-251 NGAISGAVA
+251 NGAISEAIA

-266 LGRPPDFIAFVI
+266 LGRPPDFLAFVI
-278 TIFMMLLMAAG
+278 TILMMLLMAAG

-320 SENWSEHKGFLP
+320 SDNWSEHNGFLP

-366 KSIPLAIVSSLIII
+366 RSIPLAIVSSLIII
-380 LIAYVTSSMVLTLI
+380 LVAYVTSSMVLTLI

-429 LTVSMFGSMKLSQV
+429 LTVSMFGSMFPMPRIVYAMAQDGLIFRSLSQV
-443 WPATGTPAV
+443 WPATGTPAI

-500 STNLVELLPQ
+500 STNLIELLPQ

-536 PDQLTTA
+536 PDQLATA
-543 LNSVQTSQPEITAT
+543 LNSVQTSQSELTTT

-566 RVRRCN
+566 RVRRAN

-668 RYVMKLVGILYGLIV
+668 RYVMKLVGILYILIL

-697 TFTTILLFLFLFA
+697 TFTTILLFLFFFA
-710 IIGVLL
+710 IIGILL
-716 AISRKPQNRNTS
+716 VISRKPQNRS
-728 IMFMTP
+728 SVMFMTP

-753 LSILTLVRFTVWMII
+753 LSILTLVRFTVWMTL
-768 GFIVY
+768 GFIMY
-773 FNYGIK
+773 FQYGIK
-779 HSSLEENGSEN
+779 NSSLEEANASEN
-790 VDDVIVGGTA
+790 VDDIVVGGTA
-800 GNIELTVTDHQ
+800 GNIELTVTDHH
-811 RQQAQQKQHA
+811 RQQQKQY

-850 NQHFSVGGHQQQQHP
+850 NQQQHISIGGHQQ
-865 RQASATASGN
+865 RQAGTAESGRRID
-875 QTASTTSKNLFVA
+875 QTASTTGKHLFID
-888 QESFPTWDD
+888 QDSFPSWDD